1 MARLFISQKRL
12 DEWVEKQ
19 RVELEGNEMTLVDDG
34 RRFSL
39 AEGVCFAEVVG
50 GDEDPNDL
58 LGRVKTKAQLD
69 EMGAEHFPGS
79 VIIGEVGYEVRDGF
93 VGEPA

>member
-12 DEWVEKQ
+12 DEWVEQQ
-19 RVELEGNEMTLVDDG
+19 RVELSGNEMTLDDG
-34 RRFSL
+34 RRFML

-50 GDEDPNDL
+50 GEADPNDL
-58 LGRVKTKAQLD
+58 IGRVKSKAQLD

-79 VIIGEVGYEVRDGF
+79 VIVGDVGYEVKDGF
-93 VGEPA
+93 IGEPA